1 LATPYENR
9 SGRGPSERSRSVE
22 RRTLAAKGLR
32 SSLVGRAP
40 LLLLI
45 LAAPLL
51 SLSCGKRRPPLPPVE
66 RVPQR
71 TELLS
76 GAQRGNQ
83 VILSWPAPR
92 LNAPEGSVQSIR
104 RIDVYR
110 LAEGVADPLPLTE
123 EEFAARATLIGSV
136 PFGQIEEAS
145 GTISYIDQLALGQP
159 VRLRYALRYVNAAGQ
174 RAPFSN
180 FLLIEPAP
188 TVSQPP
194 ILSAAPE
201 VTQDAVILR
210 WRAPA
215 ANIDNSTPPNLLGY
229 NVYRT
234 ARTSGEMAARP
245 LNPAPLTSNSY
256 SDQTF
261 QFGEEYSYVVRA
273 LSLGTGGQPVES
285 LNSEPVSVK
294 PLDTFSPTPPTGLTA
309 AATPAP
315 PRVSLFFA
323 ANPERDVAGY
333 FVFRSIDA
341 ALPKESWARLNQNP
355 TEKTTFQDDDVRPGT
370 RYFYF
375 VRAVDQAGNL
385 SEPSAVVSDQVP

>member
-1 LATPYENR
+1 VRGADEQSRP
-9 SGRGPSERSRSVE
+9 GR
-22 RRTLAAKGLR
+22 
-32 SSLVGRAP
+32 RAP
-40 LLLLI
+40 APDGRQRRPPLPRLAPLVLLLL
-45 LAAPLL
+45 PLL
-51 SLSCGKRRPPLPPVE
+51 CLACGKRRPPLPPAE

-104 RIDVYR
+104 RVDVYR
-110 LAEGVADPLPLTE
+110 LAEGVGDPLPLTE

-136 PFGQIEEAS
+136 PFGQIEDAS
-145 GTISYIDQLALGQP
+145 GTIDYVDQLALGQP

-188 TVSQPP
+188 TVSRPP
-194 ILSAAPE
+194 APTGPPE
-201 VTQDAVILR
+201 VTQDAIILR
-210 WRAPA
+210 WHPPA

-234 ARTSGEMAARP
+234 DRTPGDAPARP
-245 LNPAPLTSNSY
+245 LNPEPLTSTSY
-256 SDQTF
+256 SDQNF
-261 QFGEEYSYVVRA
+261 QFGEEYSYVIRA
-273 LSLGTGGQPVES
+273 VSLGTGGQPVES

-294 PLDTFSPTPPTGLTA
+294 PSDTFNPTAPTGLTA

-323 ANPERDVAGY
+323 ANPERDVIGY
-333 FVFRSIDA
+333 FVFRSTDA
-341 ALPKESWARLNQNP
+341 ALPKEGWVKLNQNP
-355 TEKTTFQDDDVRPGT
+355 IEKTTFQDEDVRPGT

-375 VRAVDQAGNL
+375 VAAVDRFGNL
-385 SEPSAVVSDQVP
+385 SAPSEVVSDQVP